1 MAMGA
6 AMQAGEKLDHYRI
19 EDVIAHTGMS
29 TLFRATDELTGERV
43 ALKVPEPQLEA
54 DVVYF
59 GRFQR
64 EQEIG
69 RRLSHPGVIRVL
81 PGNHQSRLYMVLE
94 WVDGRPL
101 RHILAEQGKLPS
113 DRALRITI
121 GILQAL
127 DYIHSQGVVHRDLK
141 PENIMVSAD
150 DSIKLIDFGIAAQS
164 GARLLTFGKLS
175 NIIGTPTYISP
186 EQARGKRGDARSDV
200 YAAGVI
206 LYEML
211 TGQEPFS
218 GDNPLAVVNDRLLND
233 PIPPREA
240 NPEISPIMQEVIY
253 RALERDPRNRYP
265 HARGFIS
272 DLEHLDKVG
281 VADRPELTNW
291 KNRRSSRS
299 PNFLILLIALAA
311 IPIIVVLLLYAA
323 RTR

>member
-1 MAMGA
+1 MSTAIH
-6 AMQAGEKLDHYRI
+6 AGEKLDHYRI
-19 EDVIAHTGMS
+19 DDVVAQTGMS
-29 TLFRATDELTGERV
+29 TLFRATDELTGESV

-54 DVVYF
+54 DVIYF

-69 RRLSHPGVIRVL
+69 QRLSHPGVIRVL
-81 PGNHQSRLYMVLE
+81 PGNHRSRLYMVME

-101 RHILAEQGKLPS
+101 RKILHEQGKLPQ
-113 DRALRITI
+113 DRAIRIAV
-121 GILQAL
+121 GVLQAL
-127 DYIHSQGVVHRDLK
+127 EYIHSQGIVHRDLK
-141 PENIMVSAD
+141 PENIMVCAN

-164 GARLLTFGKLS
+164 GARRLTFGKLS
-175 NIIGTPTYISP
+175 TIIGTPTYISP
-186 EQARGKRGDARSDV
+186 EQAKGKRGDARSDV

-211 TGQEPFS
+211 TGQEPFT
-218 GDNPLAVVNDRLLND
+218 GDNPLAVMNDRLFND

-240 NPEISPIMQEVIY
+240 NPEISLELQEVIY

-291 KNRRSSRS
+291 KNRRSNRS
-299 PNFLILLIALAA
+299 SNFLILLIALAS
-311 IPIIVVLLLYAA
+311 IPIIIALLLYAA
-323 RTR
+323 RGW

>member
-1 MAMGA
+1 MGA
-6 AMQAGEKLDHYRI
+6 SMQAGEKLDRYRI
-19 EDVIAHTGMS
+19 EDVVAQTGMS

-43 ALKVPEPQLEA
+43 AIKVPEPQMEA
-54 DVVYF
+54 DVIYF

-69 RRLSHPGVIRVL
+69 QRLSHPGVIRVL
-81 PGNHQSRLYMVLE
+81 SDNHHTRLYMVME

-101 RHILAEQGKLPS
+101 RKILAEHGKLPA
-113 DRALRITI
+113 DRAIRIVV

-127 DYIHSQGVVHRDLK
+127 EYIHSQGVVHRDLK
-141 PENIMVSAD
+141 PENIMVCAD
-150 DSIKLIDFGIAAQS
+150 DSIKLIDFGIAARS
-164 GARLLTFGKLS
+164 GARRLTFGKLS
-175 NIIGTPTYISP
+175 SIVGTPTYISP
-186 EQARGKRGDARSDV
+186 EQAKGKRGEARSDI

-211 TGQEPFS
+211 TGREPFT
-218 GDNPLAVVNDRLLND
+218 GDNPLAVMNDRLFND

-240 NPEISPIMQEVIY
+240 NPEVSPELQEVIY

-265 HARGFIS
+265 NARGFIS

-291 KNRRSSRS
+291 KHRRNSRS
-299 PNFLILLIALAA
+299 PNFLILLVALAA
-311 IPIIVVLLLYAA
+311 IPIIFVLLLYAA
-323 RTR
+323 RGW

>member
-1 MAMGA
+1 
-6 AMQAGEKLDHYRI
+6 MQAGEKLDRYRI
-19 EDVIAHTGMS
+19 EDVVARTGMS

-43 ALKVPEPQLEA
+43 AIKVPEPQMET
-54 DVVYF
+54 DVIYF

-69 RRLSHPGVIRVL
+69 QRLSHPGVIRVL
-81 PGNHQSRLYMVLE
+81 SDNHHSRLYMVME

-101 RHILAEQGKLPS
+101 RMILAEQGKLPA
-113 DRALRITI
+113 DRAIRITV

-127 DYIHSQGVVHRDLK
+127 KYIHSQGVVHRDLK
-141 PENIMVSAD
+141 PENIMVCAA

-164 GARLLTFGKLS
+164 GARRLTFGKLS
-175 NIIGTPTYISP
+175 SIVGTPTYISP
-186 EQARGKRGDARSDV
+186 EQAKGKRGEARSDI

-211 TGQEPFS
+211 TGREPFT
-218 GDNPLAVVNDRLLND
+218 GDNPLAVMNDRLFND

-240 NPEISPIMQEVIY
+240 NPEISPELQEVIY

-265 HARGFIS
+265 NARGFVS

-291 KNRRSSRS
+291 KHRRSSRS
-299 PNFLILLIALAA
+299 SNFLILLVALAA
-311 IPIIVVLLLYAA
+311 IPIIFVLLLYAA
-323 RTR
+323 RGW

>member
-1 MAMGA
+1 MGA
-6 AMQAGEKLDHYRI
+6 SMQAGEKLDRYRI
-19 EDVIAHTGMS
+19 EDVVAQTGMS

-43 ALKVPEPQLEA
+43 AIKVPEPQMEA
-54 DVVYF
+54 DVIYF

-69 RRLSHPGVIRVL
+69 QRLSHPGVIRVL
-81 PGNHQSRLYMVLE
+81 SDNHHTRLYMVME

-101 RHILAEQGKLPS
+101 RKILAEHGKLPA
-113 DRALRITI
+113 DRAIRIVV

-127 DYIHSQGVVHRDLK
+127 EYIHSQGVVHRDLK
-141 PENIMVSAD
+141 PENIMVCAD
-150 DSIKLIDFGIAAQS
+150 DSIKLIDFGIAARS
-164 GARLLTFGKLS
+164 GARRLTFGKLS
-175 NIIGTPTYISP
+175 SIVGTPTYISP
-186 EQARGKRGDARSDV
+186 EQAKGKRGEARSDI

-211 TGQEPFS
+211 TGREPFT
-218 GDNPLAVVNDRLLND
+218 GDNPLAVMNDRLFND

-240 NPEISPIMQEVIY
+240 NPEVSPELQEVIY

-265 HARGFIS
+265 NARGFIS

-291 KNRRSSRS
+291 KHRRSSRS
-299 PNFLILLIALAA
+299 PNFLILLVALAA
-311 IPIIVVLLLYAA
+311 IPIIFVLLLYAA
-323 RTR
+323 RGW